1 MERLGVEVRKQG
13 PHERVLAEDLGGP
26 FPRLNRGSS
35 GGRRTHSPNGRGTA
49 CDGRTGSSSGCSRTG
64 RTVPAAAV
72 PGAELRQNLGDPAH
86 IREGGPRQST
96 GDLMTAV
103 QGSQVRPMAIGLYET
118 EKFQLLGNGDPISVK
133 GTAEDTEKPLGIQM
147 EICQEG
153 LNKKDIYDSCHRP
166 RMRLTLETATST

>member
-1 MERLGVEVRKQG
+1 MRLNRRHQFRLQQNRGHFSGCSSFYQFPLCPVGTAGRLGQCTCAMERLGVEVRKQG

-118 EKFQLLGNGDPISVK
+118 EKFQLLGNG
-133 GTAEDTEKPLGIQM
+133 IQY
-147 EICQEG
+147 
-153 LNKKDIYDSCHRP
+153 L
-166 RMRLTLETATST
+166 